1 MLRYV
6 LLGFCSIAFG
16 VFMILKPDVVW
27 KINADWTTQDGSEL
41 SDLYVLSVRI
51 GGGFMIFA
59 GVLGLL
65 SIIFSRMERVCCRS
79 VFLV

>member
-1 MLRYV
+1 M
-6 LLGFCSIAFG
+6 AFG
-16 VFMILKPDVVW
+16 VFMMLKPGVVW
-27 KINADWTTQDGSEL
+27 KINASWTTQDGSEP

-65 SIIFSRMERVCCRS
+65 SIIFS
-79 VFLV
+79 

>member
-1 MLRYV
+1 M
-6 LLGFCSIAFG
+6 
-16 VFMILKPDVVW
+16 MLKPGVVW
-27 KINADWTTQDGSEL
+27 KINASWTTQDGSEP

-65 SIIFSRMERVCCRS
+65 SIIFS
-79 VFLV
+79 